1 MRQTAQHIENALGL
15 ETTRA
20 SLYLSS
26 PDDLV
31 RHPELASVA
40 FSVRQAWEK
49 LRLDG
54 VLFIDHQPAAYLKHW
69 GRAVPADEKEPWI
82 RFLWN
87 QGTAPLLLLIEPT
100 KIEVHSAMFRP
111 PASKNSRWSD
121 VSLVDTW
128 TIAAEALEQNSLS
141 DYLRKIET
149 GQIYRDHQQK
159 FDTEN
164 AVDRC
169 LMRNLNEIRNRLGF
183 HDKKIAHNLLGRLLF
198 ISFLCDRGFLTKQ
211 HFPGKARNLKEFFS
225 NNRGHGSKAIKL
237 LYDNLFANLQR
248 EFNGSMFSPD
258 MRPEQECLT
267 PEKFDLLADFLNG
280 DEISTGQMTLPFWV
294 YDFRHIPVETI
305 SAIYED
311 FLEAEDAQGKHE
323 LGAYYTP
330 RHLAEMVVNIAIQD
344 RKDVGSSRFLDPSCG
359 SGVFLVIAFNL
370 LAEHWQFYQGNG
382 NRHKHTRINALLD
395 ILLNQIRG
403 VDKDPTACRIAAFS
417 LYLALFEK
425 VQPVE
430 LEEFK
435 ASLKGQP
442 ILPNLLTPNPDNRDG
457 FATITHADF
466 IEDFSSLPT
475 GFDCIVG
482 NPPWG
487 QRGSKQIAFPF
498 VRDAP
503 RKTQNGGI
511 ACFVLPTTML
521 VSEQGTLTKEWFG
534 KNKVGTIVNLADYQN
549 QLFVGPDYP
558 CFIMRY
564 SAGKPAKEHSIR
576 YLTPKVCNYDNRR
589 GLIPLEPGDEKV
601 IHGQEI
607 AACENNVAFRLLWVS
622 RFQASARDLKFL
634 QRLWMMPTLGE
645 ITGEPE
651 SDEMKPFI
659 RGVGFQPH
667 FPPEDKSK
675 LKSAPIPLPEEW
687 KSDPYLSSA
696 AISDI
701 VITELDFHGE
711 TVGSFLSGNIAT
723 KGTRKGIAASTTF
736 LHRKR
741 DERIFRA
748 PLLIHNEGFTRFA
761 FYGNSRKPVRFQ
773 HSLHS
778 FASTT
783 GDQRA
788 VSLLTAFLQSP
799 LAQYLVFFSAAG
811 WIAGRNRIHMEDKL
825 HLPFP
830 LPDSPYTAPDAEEIA
845 DQILKEFEKLAA
857 AKEKQ
862 GAFFNPEESIQTKKR
877 LDELIYQYYGVG
889 TNERILIEDACRI
902 HSPSVRPGGRKSK
915 GPALMSPKDNEIDS
929 YQETLCQSINQFISK
944 FGSRRKVAL
953 ESVLKPSKKSRLRL
967 LVIRL
972 TDDGDKKRSASGRKP
987 DDSTD
992 GFSKIL
998 SRMEQALRK
1007 EDTPFQYLRG
1017 YKFLEEDH
1025 VYILKPDIL
1034 RHWTRS
1040 AALNDADE
1048 IISHLANLRR
1058 SKHE

>member
-1 MRQTAQHIENALGL
+1 MPQNTQDIQKAFGL
-15 ETTRA
+15 KTSRA

-26 PDDLV
+26 PDDLA

-40 FSVRQAWEK
+40 FSVRQAWEILK
-49 LRLDG
+49 LDG
-54 VLFIDHQPAAYLKHW
+54 VLIIDDQPAAYVKQR
-69 GRAVPADEKEPWI
+69 GRAIPTDEKEPWI

-100 KIEVHSAMFRP
+100 QIEVHSAMFRP
-111 PASKNSRWSD
+111 PVSKECRWSD
-121 VSLVDTW
+121 SSLVDTW
-128 TIAAEALEQNSLS
+128 AIVAEALEQNSLS

-149 GQIYRDHQQK
+149 GQVYRDHPKK

-164 AVDRC
+164 AVDRS
-169 LMRNLNEIRNRLGF
+169 LMRNLNEIRNKLGF
-183 HDKKIAHNLLGRLLF
+183 RDKKLAHNLLGRLLF
-198 ISFLCDRGFLTKQ
+198 ISFLCDRGFLTKK
-211 HFPGKARNLKEFFS
+211 HFPGKAKNLKEFFAI
-225 NNRGHGSKAIKL
+225 NRGLGPKAAKL
-237 LYDNLFANLQR
+237 LYDNLFSNLQR

-258 MRPEQECLT
+258 MKPEQESLT

-294 YDFRHIPVETI
+294 YDFSHIPVETI

-330 RHLAEMVVNIAIQD
+330 RHLAEMVVNIAIKG
-344 RKDVGSSRFLDPSCG
+344 RKDVGLSRFLDPSCG

-370 LAEHWQFYQGNG
+370 LAEHWQFHQGNG

-435 ASLKGQP
+435 ASLKDKP
-442 ILPNLLTPNPDNRDG
+442 ILPNLLTPTPNNRDG

-466 IEDFSSLPT
+466 IEEFENLPD

-487 QRGSKQIAFPF
+487 LRGSKQIAYPF

-503 RKTQNGGI
+503 GKNRDNGI
-511 ACFVLPTTML
+511 TCFVLPTTML
-521 VSEQGTLTKEWFG
+521 VLEQGTLTREWFG
-534 KNKVGTIVNLADYQN
+534 KNKVNTIVNLADYQN

-558 CFIMRY
+558 CFIMGY
-564 SAGKPAKEHSIR
+564 SSEKLQKEHSIR
-576 YLTPKVCNYDNRR
+576 YITPKVSNYDNRR
-589 GLIPLEPGDEKV
+589 GLISLEPGDEKV
-601 IHGQEI
+601 IDGREI
-607 AACENNVAFRLLWVS
+607 AACKNNATFRLLWVS

-651 SDEMKPFI
+651 IDEDKPFI
-659 RGVGFQPH
+659 RGVGFQPYY
-667 FPPEDKSK
+667 PAETKGS
-675 LKSAPIPLPEEW
+675 SQPLPEDW
-687 KSDPYLSSA
+687 KTSPYLDSGA
-696 AISDI
+696 K
-701 VITELDFHGE
+701 LDLTVTIDDCNGQ
-711 TVGSFLSGNIAT
+711 TVGSFLGKHRSR
-723 KGTRKGIAASTTF
+723 KGTKASLRLLRRKP
-736 LHRKR
+736 
-741 DERIFRA
+741 DERIFNG
-748 PLLIHNEGFTRFA
+748 PLFIHNKGFTKFA
-761 FYGNSRKPVRFQ
+761 YVGEYRLPIRFQ
-773 HSLHS
+773 DSLQVFS
-778 FASTT
+778 STIN
-783 GDQRA
+783 DRKSIA
-788 VSLLTAFLQSP
+788 LLAGFLQSD
-799 LAQYLVFFSAAG
+799 LAKYLIFHSAAG
-811 WIAGRNRIHMEDKL
+811 WLAGRNQIHLEDKL

-830 LPDSPYTAPDAEEIA
+830 LPDSPYAAPDAEKIA
-845 DQILKEFEKLAA
+845 DQILKEFENLAA
-857 AKEKQ
+857 AKKKH
-862 GAFFNPEESIQTKKR
+862 GAFFDPEESRLTKQR

-889 TNERILIEDACRI
+889 KNERILIEDTCRI
-902 HSPSVRPGGRKSK
+902 HSPSVRPGGKKGK
-915 GPALMSPKDNEIDS
+915 GPALMNPKDLEIDS

-944 FGSRRKVAL
+944 FGSRRKIAF
-953 ESVLKPSKKSRLRL
+953 ESVLRPNQKSRLRL
-967 LVIRL
+967 LVLRL
-972 TDDGDKKRSASGRKP
+972 IDSARNEAPLGRRKP
-987 DDSTD
+987 FHPSDE
-992 GFSKIL
+992 FSEVL
-998 SRMEQALRK
+998 SRMEEALGK
-1007 EDTPFQYLRG
+1007 EDAPFQYLRG
-1017 YKFLEEDH
+1017 FKFLEEDH

-1058 SKHE
+1058 SKPE

>member
-1 MRQTAQHIENALGL
+1 MTRPTREIESALGL
-15 ETTRA
+15 KTTRA

-26 PDDLV
+26 PDDLA
-31 RHPELASVA
+31 RHPELASAA
-40 FSVRQAWEK
+40 FSVRQAWDK
-49 LRLDG
+49 LKLDG
-54 VLFIDHQPAAYLKHW
+54 VLFIDDQPAAYLKHR
-69 GRAVPADEKEPWI
+69 GRTIPADEKEPWI

-111 PASKNSRWSD
+111 PASEDSRWSKS
-121 VSLVDTW
+121 SLVETW
-128 TIAAEALEQNSLS
+128 SIVAEALEQNSLS
-141 DYLRKIET
+141 DHLRKIET

-169 LMRNLNEIRNRLGF
+169 LMRNLNEIRNKLGF
-183 HDKKIAHNLLGRLLF
+183 RDKKIAHNLLGRLLF
-198 ISFLCDRGFLTKQ
+198 ISFLCDRGFLTKK
-211 HFPGKARNLKEFFS
+211 HFPGKAKNLKEFFS
-225 NNRGHGSKAIKL
+225 INRGLGEKAVEL
-237 LYDNLFANLQR
+237 LYDNVFSKLQR

-258 MRPEQECLT
+258 MKPEQECLT

-280 DEISTGQMTLPFWV
+280 DDAGQITLPFWV

-330 RHLAEMVVNIAIQD
+330 RHLAEMVINIAIQD

-435 ASLKGQP
+435 ASLKGKP
-442 ILPNLLTPNPDNRDG
+442 ILPNLLTPTPDNRDG
-457 FATITHADF
+457 FATITQADF
-466 IEDFSSLPT
+466 IEDFEKLPD

-482 NPPWG
+482 NPPWLG
-487 QRGSKQIAFPF
+487 RGSKQIAFPF

-503 RKTQNGGI
+503 GKNRDGGI
-511 ACFVLPTTML
+511 TCFVLPTTML
-521 VSEQGTLTKEWFG
+521 VLEQGTLTREWFG
-534 KNKVGTIVNLADYQN
+534 KNKVSTIVNLADYQN

-558 CFIMRY
+558 CFIMGY
-564 SAGKPAKEHSIR
+564 SSEKLPKEHSIR

-601 IHGQEI
+601 IDGREI
-607 AACENNVAFRLLWVS
+607 AACKNNAAFRLLWVS

-651 SDEMKPFI
+651 SDEDKPFI
-659 RGVGFQPH
+659 RGVGFQPYY
-667 FPPEDKSK
+667 PAETKGS
-675 LKSAPIPLPEEW
+675 SQPLPEDW
-687 KSDPYLSSA
+687 KTSPYLDSGA
-696 AISDI
+696 K
-701 VITELDFHGE
+701 LDLTVTIDDCNGQ
-711 TVGSFLSGNIAT
+711 TVGSFLGKHRSR
-723 KGTRKGIAASTTF
+723 KGTKASLRLLRRKP
-736 LHRKR
+736 
-741 DERIFRA
+741 DERIFHG
-748 PLLIHNEGFTRFA
+748 PLFIHNEGFTRFA
-761 FYGNSRKPVRFQ
+761 FYRNSHEPIRFQ
-773 HSLHS
+773 DSLHS

-783 GDQRA
+783 GDHRA

-830 LPDSPYTAPDAEEIA
+830 LPDSPYAAPDAENIA

-857 AKEKQ
+857 AKKKQ
-862 GAFFNPEESIQTKKR
+862 GAFFDPEESRLTKER

-889 TNERILIEDACRI
+889 KNERILIEDSCRI
-902 HSPSVRPGGRKSK
+902 HSPSVRPGGKKAK
-915 GPALMSPKDNEIDS
+915 GPALLRPKDDEIDS
-929 YQETLCQSINQFISK
+929 YQKTLCRSINQFISK
-944 FGSRRKVAL
+944 FGSRRKVAF
-953 ESVLKPSKKSRLRL
+953 ESVCNPLQKNRLRL

-972 TDDGDKKRSASGRKP
+972 TDDVGKSRSEGGRKL
-987 DDSTD
+987 DDSKG
-992 GFSKIL
+992 GFSEIL

-1007 EDTPFQYLRG
+1007 DDAPFQYLRG
-1017 YKFLEEDH
+1017 FKFLEGDH

-1040 AALNDADE
+1040 AALNDADQ
-1048 IISHLANLRR
+1048 IISHLASLRR

>member
-149 GQIYRDHQQK
+149 GQIYRDCQPK

-164 AVDRC
+164 AVDRS
-169 LMRNLNEIRNRLGF
+169 LMRNLNEIRNQLGF

-211 HFPGKARNLKEFFS
+211 HFPGKAKNLKEFFS
-225 NNRGHGSKAIKL
+225 NNRGHGTKAVKL

-258 MRPEQECLT
+258 MKPEQECLT

-311 FLEAEDAQGKHE
+311 FLEAEDAEGKHE

-330 RHLAEMVVNIAIQD
+330 RHLAEMVVNITIQD

-370 LAEHWQFYQGNG
+370 LAEHWQFHQGNG

-466 IEDFSSLPT
+466 IEDFSSLPN

-503 RKTQNGGI
+503 GKTRHGGTV
-511 ACFVLPTTML
+511 CFVLPTTML
-521 VSEQGTLTKEWFG
+521 VSEQGTLTQEWFG
-534 KNKVGTIVNLADYQN
+534 NHKVGLVVNLADYQN

-558 CFIMRY
+558 CFIMQY
-564 SAGKPAKEHSIR
+564 SAGKPTKEHSIR

-601 IHGQEI
+601 INGREI

-634 QRLWMMPTLGE
+634 QRLWMMPTLGD

-651 SDEMKPFI
+651 SDEVKPFI
-659 RGVGFQPH
+659 RGVGFQP
-667 FPPEDKSK
+667 FYLAETKGGSQ
-675 LKSAPIPLPEEW
+675 PLPEAW
-687 KSDPYLSSA
+687 KNSPYLDSS
-696 AISDI
+696 SK
-701 VITELDFHGE
+701 LDLTVTVDDCNGQ
-711 TVGSFLSGNIAT
+711 TVGSFLGKHRSR
-723 KGTRKGIAASTTF
+723 KGTKASLSLVRRKP
-736 LHRKR
+736 
-741 DERIFRA
+741 DESIFYG
-748 PLLIHNEGFTRFA
+748 PLLIHNVGFTNFA
-761 FYGNSRKPVRFQ
+761 FYGAAKNPIRFQ
-773 HSLHS
+773 HAFHVIKGRRNDPRPVALLAAFFQSSL
-778 FASTT
+778 AK
-783 GDQRA
+783 
-788 VSLLTAFLQSP
+788 
-799 LAQYLVFFSAAG
+799 YLIFHSAAG
-811 WIAGRNRIHMEDKL
+811 WIAGRNQIHLEDKL

-830 LPDSPYTAPDAEEIA
+830 LPDSPFAGSDAEVIA
-845 DQILKEFEKLAA
+845 DRILKEFENLAA
-857 AKEKQ
+857 AKKKQ
-862 GAFFNPEESIQTKKR
+862 GAFFNPEESIQTKER

-889 TNERILIEDACRI
+889 ANERMLIEDTCRI
-902 HSPSVRPGGRKSK
+902 YSPSVRPGGRKTK
-915 GPALMSPKDNEIDS
+915 GPALMSPKEPEINS
-929 YQETLCQSINQFISK
+929 YQEILCKSINQFISK

-1017 YKFLEEDH
+1017 FKFLEEDH

>member
-1 MRQTAQHIENALGL
+1 MRQTSQPIENALGL
-15 ETTRA
+15 KTTRA

-26 PDDLV
+26 PEDLA
-31 RHPELASVA
+31 RHPGLATVA
-40 FSVRQAWEK
+40 FSVRHAWVELK
-49 LRLDG
+49 LDG
-54 VLFIDHQPAAYLKHW
+54 VLFIDDQPAAYLKQR
-69 GRAVPADEKEPWI
+69 GRTIPADEKEPWI

-111 PASKNSRWSD
+111 PASKDSRWSD
-121 VSLVDTW
+121 SSLVETW
-128 TIAAEALEQNSLS
+128 SIVAEALEQNSLS

-164 AVDRC
+164 AVDRS
-169 LMRNLNEIRNRLGF
+169 LMRNLDEIRNRLGF
-183 HDKKIAHNLLGRLLF
+183 RDKKIAHNLLGRLLF

-211 HFPGKARNLKEFFS
+211 HFPGRATNLKEFFS
-225 NNRGHGSKAIKL
+225 NNRGHGSKAVKL
-237 LYDNLFANLQR
+237 LYDHLFANLQR
-248 EFNGSMFSPD
+248 EFNGSMFSSD
-258 MRPEQECLT
+258 MKPEQECLT

-280 DEISTGQMTLPFWV
+280 DEISSGQMTLPFWV
-294 YDFRHIPVETI
+294 YDFRQIPVETI

-311 FLEAEDAQGKHE
+311 FLEAEDAKGKHE

-330 RHLAEMVVNIAIQD
+330 RHLAEMAVNIAIQD
-344 RKDVGSSRFLDPSCG
+344 RKDVGSSRFFDPSCG

-370 LAEHWQFYQGNG
+370 LAEHWQFHQGNG

-435 ASLKGQP
+435 ASLKGKP
-442 ILPNLLTPNPDNRDG
+442 ILPNLLTSTPDNRDG

-466 IEDFSSLPT
+466 IEDFSNLPT

-503 RKTQNGGI
+503 GKTRDGGI

-521 VSEQGTLTKEWFG
+521 VSEQGTLTQGWFG
-534 KNKVGTIVNLADYQN
+534 NQTVDLVVNLADYQN

-564 SAGKPAKEHSIR
+564 SVGKPAKEHSIR

-589 GLIPLEPGDEKV
+589 GLIPLEPGDEKL
-601 IHGQEI
+601 IHRRQI
-607 AACENNVAFRLLWVS
+607 AACANNVAFRLLWVS

-651 SDEMKPFI
+651 SDEIKPFI
-659 RGVGFQPH
+659 RGVGFQP
-667 FPPEDKSK
+667 FYPAETKGGSQ
-675 LKSAPIPLPEEW
+675 PLPEDW
-687 KSDPYLSSA
+687 KNSPYLDSSA
-696 AISDI
+696 K
-701 VITELDFHGE
+701 LDLTVTVDECNGQ
-711 TVGSFLSGNIAT
+711 TVGSFLGKHRSQ
-723 KGTRKGIAASTTF
+723 KGTKASLT
-736 LHRKR
+736 LLRR
-741 DERIFRA
+741 RPDERVFHG
-748 PLLIHNEGFTRFA
+748 PLFIHNKGFTKFA
-761 FYGNSRKPVRFQ
+761 YFSEHRRPIRFQ
-773 HSLHS
+773 DSLQAFS
-778 FASTT
+778 STKNDRRLIALLA
-783 GDQRA
+783 GFFQS
-788 VSLLTAFLQSP
+788 SLAK
-799 LAQYLVFFSAAG
+799 YLIFHSAAG
-811 WIAGRNRIHMEDKL
+811 WIAGRNQIHLEDKL

-830 LPDSPYTAPDAEEIA
+830 LPDSPCAAPDAEEIA
-845 DQILKEFEKLAA
+845 NQILKEFEKLAA
-857 AKEKQ
+857 AKKKH
-862 GAFFNPEESIQTKKR
+862 GAFFDPEESIQTKQR

-889 TNERILIEDACRI
+889 TNERILIEDTCRI
-902 HSPSVRPGGRKSK
+902 YSPSVRPGGKKAK
-915 GPALMSPKDNEIDS
+915 GPALLNPKDVEVDA
-929 YQETLCQSINQFISK
+929 YQEILCESINHFISK
-944 FGSRRKVAL
+944 FGARRKVAF
-953 ESVLKPSKKSRLRL
+953 ESVLKPLQKSRLRL

-972 TDDGDKKRSASGRKP
+972 TDAGCKNRSAGGRKS
-987 DDSTD
+987 DGSMD

-998 SRMEQALRK
+998 LRMEQALGK
-1007 EDTPFQYLRG
+1007 EDAPFQYLRG
-1017 YKFLEEDH
+1017 FKFLEEDH
-1025 VYILKPDIL
+1025 IFILKPDIL

>member
-1 MRQTAQHIENALGL
+1 MRQTSQHIENALGL
-15 ETTRA
+15 NTTRA

-26 PDDLV
+26 PDDLA
-31 RHPELASVA
+31 RHPELATVA
-40 FSVRQAWEK
+40 FPVRHAWVELK
-49 LRLDG
+49 LDG
-54 VLFIDHQPAAYLKHW
+54 VLFIDDQPAAYLKQRS
-69 GRAVPADEKEPWI
+69 RAIPADEKEPWV

-111 PASKNSRWSD
+111 PASKDSRWAKS
-121 VSLVDTW
+121 SLAETW
-128 TIAAEALEQNSLS
+128 SIVAEALEQNSLS

-149 GQIYRDHQQK
+149 GQIYRDNQQK

-164 AVDRC
+164 AVDRS
-169 LMRNLNEIRNRLGF
+169 LMRNLDEIRNRLDF
-183 HDKKIAHNLLGRLLF
+183 PDKKIAHNLLGRLLF

-211 HFPGKARNLKEFFS
+211 HFPGKATNLKEFFS
-225 NNRGHGSKAIKL
+225 NNRGHGSKAVKL

-258 MRPEQECLT
+258 MKSERECLT

-280 DEISTGQMTLPFWV
+280 DEVSTGQMTLPFWV

-311 FLEAEDAQGKHE
+311 FLEAEDAKGKHE

-330 RHLAEMVVNIAIQD
+330 RHLAEMVVNTAIQD

-370 LAEHWQFYQGNG
+370 LAEHWQFHQGNG
-382 NRHKHTRINALLD
+382 NRHKHTQINAFLD

-435 ASLKGQP
+435 ASLKGKP
-442 ILPNLLTPNPDNRDG
+442 ILPNLLTPTPGNRDG

-466 IEDFSSLPT
+466 IKDFSILPS

-503 RKTQNGGI
+503 GKARSCGI

-521 VSEQGTLTKEWFG
+521 VSEQGTLTQEWFG
-534 KNKVGTIVNLADYQN
+534 NNRVGLVVNLADYQN

-564 SAGKPAKEHSIR
+564 SAGKPAKEHFIS
-576 YLTPKVCNYDNRR
+576 YLTPKVSNYDNRR

-601 IHGQEI
+601 IHGREI

-622 RFQASARDLKFL
+622 RYQASPRDLKFL

-645 ITGEPE
+645 ITGDSD

-659 RGVGFQPH
+659 RGVGFQP
-667 FPPEDKSK
+667 FYPSETKGGSQALPED
-675 LKSAPIPLPEEW
+675 W
-687 KSDPYLSSA
+687 KNSPYLDSSA
-696 AISDI
+696 K
-701 VITELDFHGE
+701 LDLTVTVDDCNGQ
-711 TVGSFLSGNIAT
+711 TVGSFLGKHRSR
-723 KGTRKGIAASTTF
+723 KGTKASLSLVRRKP
-736 LHRKR
+736 
-741 DERIFRA
+741 DESIFYG
-748 PLLIHNEGFTRFA
+748 PLLIHNVGFSNFA
-761 FYGNSRKPVRFQ
+761 FYGAAKNPIRFQ
-773 HSLHS
+773 HAFHVIKGKGNDPRPVALLAAFFQSSL
-778 FASTT
+778 AK
-783 GDQRA
+783 
-788 VSLLTAFLQSP
+788 
-799 LAQYLVFFSAAG
+799 YLIFHSAAG
-811 WIAGRNRIHMEDKL
+811 WIAGRNQIHLEDKL

-830 LPDSPYTAPDAEEIA
+830 LPDSPFAAPDAENLA

-857 AKEKQ
+857 AKKKHE
-862 GAFFNPEESIQTKKR
+862 AFFNPEESIQTKQR
-877 LDELIYQYYGVG
+877 LDELIYHYYGVG
-889 TNERILIEDACRI
+889 TNERILIEDTCRI
-902 HSPSVRPGGRKSK
+902 YSPSVRPGGRKAK
-915 GPALMSPKDNEIDS
+915 GPALLSPKDPEIES
-929 YQETLCQSINQFISK
+929 YQEILCESINHFISK
-944 FGSRRKVAL
+944 FGARRKVAF
-953 ESVLKPSKKSRLRL
+953 ETVLKPLQKSRLRL

-972 TDDGDKKRSASGRKP
+972 TDIDGKNRSAGGRKP
-987 DDSTD
+987 GDSMD

-998 SRMEQALRK
+998 LRMEQALGK
-1007 EDTPFQYLRG
+1007 EDAPFQYLRG
-1017 YKFLEEDH
+1017 FKFLEEDH
-1025 VYILKPDIL
+1025 IFILKPDIL

-1048 IISHLANLRR
+1048 IISHLANLHH

>member
-1 MRQTAQHIENALGL
+1 MRQTVQHIENALGL

-111 PASKNSRWSD
+111 PASKDSRWSD

-149 GQIYRDHQQK
+149 GQIYRDCQPK

-164 AVDRC
+164 AVDRS
-169 LMRNLNEIRNRLGF
+169 LMRNLNEIRNQLGF

-211 HFPGKARNLKEFFS
+211 HFPGKAKNLKEFFS
-225 NNRGHGSKAIKL
+225 HNRGHGSKAVKL
-237 LYDNLFANLQR
+237 LYDNLFASLQR

-258 MRPEQECLT
+258 MKPEQECLT
-267 PEKFDLLADFLNG
+267 PDKFDLLADFLNG

-311 FLEAEDAQGKHE
+311 FLEAEDAEGKHE

-330 RHLAEMVVNIAIQD
+330 RHLAEMVVNISIQD

-370 LAEHWQFYQGNG
+370 LAEHWQFHQGNG

-425 VQPVE
+425 VEPVE

-435 ASLKGQP
+435 ASLKGKP

-503 RKTQNGGI
+503 RKTRNGGI

-521 VSEQGTLTKEWFG
+521 VSEQGTLTQEWFG
-534 KNKVGTIVNLADYQN
+534 NHKVGLVVNLADYQN

-564 SAGKPAKEHSIR
+564 STGKPTKEHSIR

-601 IHGQEI
+601 IHGREI

-634 QRLWMMPTLGE
+634 QRLWMMPKLGD

-651 SDEMKPFI
+651 SDEVKPFI
-659 RGVGFQPH
+659 RGVGFQP
-667 FPPEDKSK
+667 FYLAETKGGSQ
-675 LKSAPIPLPEEW
+675 PLPEAW
-687 KSDPYLSSA
+687 KNSPYLDSSA
-696 AISDI
+696 K
-701 VITELDFHGE
+701 LDLTVTVEDCNGQ
-711 TVGSFLSGNIAT
+711 TVGSFLGKHRSQ
-723 KGTRKGIAASTTF
+723 KGTKASLTLLRRKP
-736 LHRKR
+736 
-741 DERIFRA
+741 DEQIFRG
-748 PLLIHNEGFTRFA
+748 PLFIHNKGFTKFA
-761 FYGNSRKPVRFQ
+761 YFGEYRKPIRFQ
-773 HSLHS
+773 DSLQAFS
-778 FASTT
+778 STKN
-783 GDQRA
+783 DRRMIA
-788 VSLLTAFLQSP
+788 LLAGFLQSD
-799 LAQYLVFFSAAG
+799 LAKYLIFHSAAG
-811 WIAGRNRIHMEDKL
+811 WIAGRNQIHLEDKL

-830 LPDSPYTAPDAEEIA
+830 LPDSPFAGSDAEVIA
-845 DQILKEFEKLAA
+845 DRILKEFENLAA
-857 AKEKQ
+857 AKKKH
-862 GAFFNPEESIQTKKR
+862 GAFFNPEESIQTKER

-889 TNERILIEDACRI
+889 ANERMLIEDTCRI
-902 HSPSVRPGGRKSK
+902 YSPSVRPGGRKTK
-915 GPALMSPKDNEIDS
+915 GPALMSPKEPEIDS
-929 YQETLCQSINQFISK
+929 YQEILCKSINQFISK

-953 ESVLKPSKKSRLRL
+953 ESVLKPGQKSRLRL

-1017 YKFLEEDH
+1017 FKFLEEDH

>member
-1 MRQTAQHIENALGL
+1 MRQSTQDIENALGL
-15 ETTRA
+15 KTTRA

-26 PDDLV
+26 PDDLA

-40 FSVRQAWEK
+40 FSIRQAWENLK
-49 LRLDG
+49 LDG
-54 VLFIDHQPAAYLKHW
+54 VLIIDDQPAAYLKHR
-69 GRAVPADEKEPWI
+69 GRAIPTDEKEPWI

-111 PASKNSRWSD
+111 PASKDSRWSES
-121 VSLVDTW
+121 SLVDTW
-128 TIAAEALEQNSLS
+128 AIVAEALEQNSLS

-149 GQIYRDHQQK
+149 GQIYRDDHQQK
-159 FDTEN
+159 FEAEN

-169 LMRNLNEIRNRLGF
+169 LMRNLNEIRKRLGF
-183 HDKKIAHNLLGRLLF
+183 RDKKIAHNLLGRLLF

-211 HFPGKARNLKEFFS
+211 HFPGKANNLKEFFS
-225 NNRGHGSKAIKL
+225 INRGLGNKAVKL

-258 MRPEQECLT
+258 MKPEQECLT

-280 DEISTGQMTLPFWV
+280 EEISTGQMTLPFWV

-330 RHLAEMVVNIAIQD
+330 RHLAEMVVNIAIQN

-370 LAEHWQFYQGNG
+370 LAEHWQFHQGNG

-435 ASLKGQP
+435 TSLKGKP
-442 ILPNLLTPNPDNRDG
+442 ILPNLLTPTPDNRDG

-466 IEDFSSLPT
+466 IKDFQSLPD

-487 QRGSKQIAFPF
+487 GRSSKQIAFPF

-503 RKTQNGGI
+503 GKNRDGGI
-511 ACFVLPTTML
+511 TCFVLPTTML
-521 VSEQGTLTKEWFG
+521 VAEQGTLTQEWFG
-534 KNKVGTIVNLADYQN
+534 KNRVSTIVNLADYQN

-558 CFIMRY
+558 CFIMSY
-564 SAGKPAKEHSIR
+564 SSEKPSKEHSIC

-601 IHGQEI
+601 IYGREI
-607 AACENNVAFRLLWVS
+607 FACKNNVAFRLLWVS

-645 ITGEPE
+645 ITGEPDSE
-651 SDEMKPFI
+651 EIEPFI
-659 RGVGFQPH
+659 RGVGFQPYY
-667 FPPEDKSK
+667 PAETKGS
-675 LKSAPIPLPEEW
+675 SQPLPEDW
-687 KSDPYLSSA
+687 KNSPYLDSGA
-696 AISDI
+696 KLDLI
-701 VITELDFHGE
+701 VTLADCNGQ
-711 TVGSFLSGNIAT
+711 TVGSFLGKHLSR
-723 KGTRKGIAASTTF
+723 KGTKAS
-736 LHRKR
+736 LSLLRR
-741 DERIFRA
+741 MPDENIFYG
-748 PLLIHNEGFTRFA
+748 PLLIHNVGFTNFA
-761 FYGNSRKPVRFQ
+761 FYSSAKIPLRFQ
-773 HSLHS
+773 HAFHVIKGNGNDPRSVALLAAYFQSSL
-778 FASTT
+778 AK
-783 GDQRA
+783 
-788 VSLLTAFLQSP
+788 
-799 LAQYLVFFSAAG
+799 YLIFHSAAG
-811 WIAGRNRIHMEDKL
+811 WIAGRNQIHLEDKL

-830 LPDSPYTAPDAEEIA
+830 LPNSPYAAPDAENIM
-845 DQILKEFEKLAA
+845 DQILTEFEKLAA
-857 AKEKQ
+857 AKKKQ
-862 GAFFNPEESIQTKKR
+862 GAFFDPDESRLTKER

-889 TNERILIEDACRI
+889 KNERILIEDTCRI
-902 HSPSVRPGGRKSK
+902 HSPSVRPGGRKGK
-915 GPALMSPKDNEIDS
+915 GPALMNPKDPEIDS

-944 FGSRRKVAL
+944 FGSRRKIAF
-953 ESVLKPSKKSRLRL
+953 ESVLKPIQKSRLRL

-972 TDDGDKKRSASGRKP
+972 IDDGRKKARAGPLKP
-987 DDSTD
+987 DQTSDE
-992 GFSKIL
+992 FSEIL
-998 SRMEQALRK
+998 SRMEKALGN
-1007 EDTPFQYLRG
+1007 EDAPFQYLRG
-1017 YKFLEEDH
+1017 FKFLEEDH

-1058 SKHE
+1058 SKPQ